1 MKRIWFK
8 TPSFRQFSMYDDG
21 MDGEGAESPKRSS
34 YPPEHM
40 AKRAADNPS
49 PSIPRLMFRRASKV
63 NWHVAAGK
71 GKRRSRED
79 VIRAFMRG
87 FDRYGY
93 YFAAGIC
100 ALMVF
105 AGALAGLR
113 GYGEMNVAAAPTP
126 SIQAETVTSDVR
138 AQQASAG
145 LEPLAS
151 AAPDATQAAPQLPQL
166 DMWPIEGEILTAHA
180 TDRLVYLET
189 LNQYGTHTGI
199 DIAATRGQVVVAC
212 FDGQVARCWRESMLG
227 NVIEICSANGLTA
240 RYANLQ
246 SLALVKE
253 GASVKAGDAI
263 GAVGASAMSESL
275 MKPHLHFEVLMDG
288 ESVPPQDVLPTE

>member
-34 YPPEHM
+34 SPLEHM

-49 PSIPRLMFRRASKV
+49 PSIPHLMFRRASKV

-151 AAPDATQAAPQLPQL
+151 AAPDATQAAPQP
-166 DMWPIEGEILTAHA
+166 DSSTVTSRSCH
-180 TDRLVYLET
+180 VK
-189 LNQYGTHTGI
+189 TG
-199 DIAATRGQVVVAC
+199 
-212 FDGQVARCWRESMLG
+212 
-227 NVIEICSANGLTA
+227 SA
-240 RYANLQ
+240 
-246 SLALVKE
+246 
-253 GASVKAGDAI
+253 
-263 GAVGASAMSESL
+263 
-275 MKPHLHFEVLMDG
+275 
-288 ESVPPQDVLPTE
+288 